1 MNYRFASLTP
11 DDEPAIVF
19 HLLSLDAE
27 DRALRFGSHTADA
40 TLLAYAQ
47 GLNYNRDVVEGAW
60 DSGRLVGFAHLAVH
74 PEGGYPVGELGLSIM
89 AGYRNRRIG
98 SHLIQRALQRARRFR
113 LTKMYVHYMR
123 RNLAMTR
130 LVRRFDPVIAYDGDE
145 AQACVQVLPREQSIY
160 TEIHRG
166 GHDGRLEVFKRL
178 PRHKPRGHVLL
189 VHGAGGDG
197 WQWRGV
203 MADLAEAGYA
213 THALSLSG
221 HGRSAAAAPSY
232 RQYAGDVRSVLDG
245 LPEDTR
251 LVGHSMGGY
260 LVQRE
265 LARADRPAAVLL
277 APVPPDVPRDQELAS
292 LLAGLA
298 GKRTR
303 EVVTSVLDTAESV
316 AVERISTPVSLI
328 SGDRDRVMPVPWMRA
343 TARRYRA
350 PWTRLAAGHNLP
362 VVAGVSAPVLAG
374 LRL

>member
-11 DDEPAIVF
+11 DDEPAIAF

-40 TLLAYAQ
+40 VLIAYAQ
-47 GLNYNRDVVEGAW
+47 GLNFNRDVVEGAW
-60 DSGRLVGFAHLAVH
+60 DGGRLVGFAHLAVH
-74 PEGGYPVGELGLSIM
+74 PEEGYPVGELGLSIM
-89 AGYRNRRIG
+89 AGYRNQRIG
-98 SHLIQRALQRARRFR
+98 GHLIERALARARRYR

-130 LVRRFDPVIAYDGDE
+130 LVRRFGPAIVYDGDE
-145 AQACVQVLPREQSIY
+145 AQACVQVLPRAQSVY
-160 TEIHRG
+160 TEAHRG
-166 GHDGRLEVFKRL
+166 GRHGRLEVFKRL
-178 PRHKPRGHVLL
+178 PAGRPRGHVLL

-213 THALSLSG
+213 AHALSLSG
-221 HGRSAAAAPSY
+221 HGRSAAAEPGYA
-232 RQYAGDVRSVLDG
+232 QYSDDVRSVLDA
-245 LPEDTR
+245 LPDDTR

-265 LARADRPAAVLL
+265 LARAERPAAVLL

-292 LLAGLA
+292 LLAGLS
-298 GKRTR
+298 GQRTR
-303 EVVTSVLDTAESV
+303 EVAARVLDGAESIV
-316 AVERISTPVSLI
+316 VERIATPVSLV

-362 VVAGVSAPVLAG
+362 VAAGVGAPVLAG

>member
-11 DDEPAIVF
+11 DDEPAIAF

-40 TLLAYAQ
+40 VLIAYAQ
-47 GLNYNRDVVEGAW
+47 GLNFNRDVVEGAW
-60 DSGRLVGFAHLAVH
+60 DGGQLVGFAHLAVH
-74 PEGGYPVGELGLSIM
+74 PEEGYPVGELGLSIM
-89 AGYRNRRIG
+89 AGYRNQRIG
-98 SHLIQRALQRARRFR
+98 GHLIERALARARRYR

-130 LVRRFDPVIAYDGDE
+130 LVRRFGPAIVYDGDE
-145 AQACVQVLPREQSIY
+145 AQACVQVLPRAQSVY
-160 TEIHRG
+160 TEAHRG
-166 GHDGRLEVFKRL
+166 GRHGRLEVFKRL
-178 PRHKPRGHVLL
+178 PAGRPRGHVLL

-213 THALSLSG
+213 AHALSLSG
-221 HGRSAAAAPSY
+221 HGRSAAAEPGYA
-232 RQYAGDVRSVLDG
+232 QYSDDVRSVLDA
-245 LPEDTR
+245 LPDDTR

-265 LARADRPAAVLL
+265 LARAERPAAVLL

-292 LLAGLA
+292 LLAGLS
-298 GKRTR
+298 GQRTR
-303 EVVTSVLDTAESV
+303 EVAARVLDGAESIV
-316 AVERISTPVSLI
+316 VERIATPVSLV

-362 VVAGVSAPVLAG
+362 VAAGVGAPVLAG